1 MIEFKVKD
9 SFKDAAKDF
18 ELLLDNKEI
27 EQAITRALNK
37 AIIYARTA
45 SVTSVRK
52 IYKTRAKDIR
62 KTFRIGKAGGPK
74 LSAEL
79 TATGSRLPAYGF
91 MSNANS
97 RRNTG
102 ASVNIKGQSKI
113 ITGSFVARMPGNGHI
128 GLFERFGPKVES
140 KKLSKKGISIFRQQI
155 RELFTVSI
163 PGALSNPTVEASV
176 SQAIE
181 ERLPT
186 LIQQELNFGV
196 LLKTG
201 KVTIGRR

>member
-18 ELLLDNKEI
+18 ELLLDNREI

-37 AIIYARTA
+37 AIVFARTS

-62 KTFRIGKAGGPK
+62 KTFRIGKAGGAK

-79 TATGSRLPAYGF
+79 TANGKQLPAYGF
-91 MSNANS
+91 MSKANT

-102 ASVNIKGQSKI
+102 AAVNITGTSKV
-113 ITGSFVARMPGNGHI
+113 ITGSFVARMPKTGHV
-128 GLFERFGPKVES
+128 GLFERYGAKEKVG
-140 KKLSKKGISIFRQQI
+140 KRFRQKI
-155 RELFTVSI
+155 RELFTMSI
-163 PGALSNPTVEASV
+163 PAALSNPTVEASV
-176 SQAIE
+176 TKAIE
-181 ERLPT
+181 ARLPT

-196 LLKTG
+196 LLKSG
-201 KVTIGRR
+201 RVTLGRR